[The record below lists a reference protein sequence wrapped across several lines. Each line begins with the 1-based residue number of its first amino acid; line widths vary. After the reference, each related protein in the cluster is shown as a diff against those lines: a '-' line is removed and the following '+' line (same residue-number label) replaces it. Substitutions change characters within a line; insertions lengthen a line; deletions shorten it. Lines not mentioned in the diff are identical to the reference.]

1 MAVAFIAMG
10 PPPIF
15 FIDPRNDMQDVCAD
29 LLDEYN
35 ELAELAA
42 RLTAQQWQTRTAF
55 HDWTPW
61 DEIAHLCLF
70 DETGLLAATD
80 ADAFA
85 ADARRL
91 TAALGSGRQFSEIA
105 REKYGSLDGPAL
117 LVRWRSQYT
126 ALATA
131 LAALDA
137 RARLPWYGP
146 TMSARSFATARM
158 METWAHGQDV
168 FDAMRVRRQPS
179 RRLKH
184 IAHIGVTTYG
194 WTFVNRKRAVP
205 EPAPYVELSAPGD
218 ETWTWNEPSTANAV
232 RGSAEDFCLVVTQ
245 RRNVLDTALQVS
257 GDAAAQWLAIAQ
269 CFAGPPAT
277 PPAPGTRGVR
287 CEGANANAA

>member
-1 MAVAFIAMG
+1 
-10 PPPIF
+10 
-15 FIDPRNDMQDVCAD
+15 MQDVCAD
-29 LLDEYN
+29 LLDEYE
-35 ELAELAA
+35 ELGALAA
-42 RLTAQQWQTRTAF
+42 QLTTEQWQTRTAF
-55 HDWTPW
+55 YDWTPW

-80 ADAFA
+80 GNAFA
-85 ADARRL
+85 ADAREL
-91 TAALGSGRQFSEIA
+91 TAALANGRQFSEIA
-105 REKYGSLDGPAL
+105 REKYQALDGPAL
-117 LVRWRSQYT
+117 LAHWRGRYT
-126 ALATA
+126 ALAAA

-137 RARLPWYGP
+137 RSRLPWYGP

-168 FDAMRVRRQPS
+168 FDAMGVRRQPS

-184 IAHIGVTTYG
+184 IAHIGATTYG
-194 WTFVNRKRAVP
+194 WTFVNRQLAVP
-205 EPAPYVELSAPGD
+205 EPVPYVELSAPGN
-218 ETWTWNEPSTANAV
+218 ETWTWNEASTANAV

-277 PPAPGTRGVR
+277 PPAPGTRGV
-287 CEGANANAA
+287 CGEGANANAA